1 MNGTRKRIHDD
12 SGLNMLHSIK
22 KGAYRLLLATG
33 TFEGIFRSEGYDI
46 KCSKK
51 KKIKIEDYDLKR

>member
-12 SGLNMLHSIK
+12 SGLNILHSIK

-51 KKIKIEDYDLKR
+51 KKILK